1 MGPLGMEMDNVILFP
16 SNKPP
21 EGEDRPQ
28 VEVISHPD
36 GKCRDPNPLDFSGQD
51 PFRMAEEMILVP
63 AEGEIFEETKDLGLP
78 ASPSLLWIHMKNFNR
93 TAISAHA
100 LYFPDLTALVL

>member
-21 EGEDRPQ
+21 EGEERPK
-28 VEVISHPD
+28 VEVIAHLD
-36 GKCRDPNPLDFSGQD
+36 WKCRDPNPLDFPEQN

-63 AEGEIFEETKDLGLP
+63 AEGEIFEETQDLGLS